1 MVLGLIVVLIVG
13 SLVVSYLRNKKGS
26 VPDELLNQ
34 NNQVENQIK
43 THTVAK
49 GESLWSLA
57 EKYYGDGFKWTEI
70 ATENEIANASVITEG
85 QELTIPDLDINTD
98 ENLAAESRENLLSG
112 SENSVESITAATYEV
127 VKGDNLWTISIRA
140 YGDGYKWVEIAKENK
155 LANPDLIHPGNV
167 FVLPR

>member
-49 GESLWSLA
+49 GESLWDLA

-70 ATENEIANASVITEG
+70 ATENKIANASVITEG
-85 QELTIPDLDINTD
+85 QELTIPNIDVKAD
-98 ENLAAESRENLLSG
+98 ENLAAVDGEDLTTSAD
-112 SENSVESITAATYEV
+112 NSVESITAATYEV
-127 VKGDNLWTISIRA
+127 VKGDNLWNIAIRA